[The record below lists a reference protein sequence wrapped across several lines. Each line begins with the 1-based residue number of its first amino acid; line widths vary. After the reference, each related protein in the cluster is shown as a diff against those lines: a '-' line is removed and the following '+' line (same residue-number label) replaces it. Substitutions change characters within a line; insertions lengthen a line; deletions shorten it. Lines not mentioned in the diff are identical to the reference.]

1 MSSDNQKDSDSNI
14 ENVCNQNVHNA
25 GNSDNSVENAA
36 SDNIAVENT
45 DENVEAN
52 AENGNNI
59 EEHTENTENT
69 ESKEKAS
76 DDLESNSSR
85 EKNSE
90 DEAGLVS
97 DYLVEGSEDF
107 EKAVEAV
114 IYVEGTIALARLS
127 KIFTSTDEKIKDT
140 IALINA
146 KYKESGSVIEIIEVG
161 DNFMMTVGASVFGV
175 LSRIYDK
182 KRKKKISKSFLQTLS
197 IIAYKQPITKAEIDE
212 IRQSDSSYH
221 VKALLDDGFIEWK
234 GRKDILNKPQT
245 YGTTDKFLMHFNIN
259 SIADLPKLRELKEL
273 EFDKDV

>member
-1 MSSDNQKDSDSNI
+1 MSSDNQNDSSIENASVHDVALENRDNTENI
-14 ENVCNQNVHNA
+14 ENTQDEQTIKTSETLESKNDVQK
-25 GNSDNSVENAA
+25 SDN
-36 SDNIAVENT
+36 
-45 DENVEAN
+45 
-52 AENGNNI
+52 
-59 EEHTENTENT
+59 
-69 ESKEKAS
+69 
-76 DDLESNSSR
+76 
-85 EKNSE
+85 

-97 DYLVEGSEDF
+97 DYLVQSSEEF
-107 EKAVEAV
+107 EKAIEAV
-114 IYVEGTIALARLS
+114 IYVEGTVTVARLA
-127 KIFTSTDEKIKDT
+127 KIFMSTDEKVRDT

-146 KYKESGSVIEIIEVG
+146 KYKEAGSVIEIIEVG
-161 DNFMMTVGASVFGV
+161 ENFMMTVAPSVFGV

>member
-1 MSSDNQKDSDSNI
+1 MDSDDQKEENTPLSEKVEDETYAVEKAKDS
-14 ENVCNQNVHNA
+14 
-25 GNSDNSVENAA
+25 
-36 SDNIAVENT
+36 
-45 DENVEAN
+45 
-52 AENGNNI
+52 
-59 EEHTENTENT
+59 
-69 ESKEKAS
+69 EKVK
-76 DDLESNSSR
+76 D
-85 EKNSE
+85 

-97 DYLVEGSEDF
+97 DYLVEGSEEF

-114 IYVEGTIALARLS
+114 VYVEGTVAVARLS
-127 KIFTSTDEKIKDT
+127 KIFMSTDEKIKDT

-146 KYKESGSVIEIIEVG
+146 KYRESGSIIEIIEMG
-161 DNFMMTVGASVFGV
+161 DNVMMTVAPSVFGV

-212 IRQSDSSYH
+212 IRQSDSGYH

-259 SIADLPKLRELKEL
+259 SISELPKLRELKEL
-273 EFDKDV
+273 EFDKNV